1 MVYELFYCFADICQC
16 LGKNTRGTFMK
27 KKHEIDENLQGKDL
41 MISKN
46 REVDDNNNE
55 KLNLIWKRYV
65 DSNNESTNM
74 TLLLDLM
81 SKEVD
86 TQYKR
91 KDNIENR
98 SGFVIALLGVITC
111 SLIPR
116 ISFGVSFMCSAIC
129 CISLA
134 LGCGAMVL
142 ALLSIWSRISE
153 RVSFEDIE
161 VLDASVNNKK
171 KSMIMLWQS
180 YTVVLKLNDS
190 VINRKNR
197 LFNKAIVLSM
207 LYIVSY
213 SILLIVW

>member
-1 MVYELFYCFADICQC
+1 
-16 LGKNTRGTFMK
+16 MK
-27 KKHEIDENLQGKDL
+27 EKQKLVENLQGKDS
-41 MISKN
+41 MILKN

-65 DSNNESTNM
+65 DNDNESTNM
-74 TLLLDLM
+74 TLLLELM

-91 KDNIENR
+91 KDNVENR

-116 ISFGVSFMCSAIC
+116 ISFGVSIMCSIIC
-129 CISLA
+129 CISLI

-161 VLDASVNNKK
+161 VLNAAVNNEKE
-171 KSMIMLWQS
+171 SMIMLWQS
-180 YTVVLKLNDS
+180 YTVVLKRNDS
-190 VINRKNR
+190 VIKRKSR

-207 LYIVSY
+207 LYIVCY
-213 SILLIVW
+213 SMLLIVW